1 MPPLNRPAATLNY
14 PGYILYNPKFFKP
27 LTVFPKAA
35 VLVEVNGNFAPEPI
49 DIANC
54 PTHYPLCPV
63 GWPTINAPARPLQ
76 NIPQNVGNPGS
87 EKLGFDF
94 GIIMVPAERIMGF
107 GPQIAGFN
115 VN

>member
-1 MPPLNRPAATLNY
+1 ML
-14 PGYILYNPKFFKP
+14 
-27 LTVFPKAA
+27 VKA
-35 VLVEVNGNFAPEPI
+35 NGNFAPEPT
-49 DIANC
+49 DTANC
-54 PTHYPLCPV
+54 PTHYPPRPV
-63 GWPTINAPARPLQ
+63 GWPTTDAPARPLQ